1 MKHPSFGRNSLP
13 LLVDQTTATI
23 TKDSATDLLL
33 LAAISGILFSF
44 IRDCI
49 YFVSCQVIYYPTV
62 PPQAK
67 KAIEDTNPA
76 R

>member
-1 MKHPSFGRNSLP
+1 MTVLH
-13 LLVDQTTATI
+13 
-23 TKDSATDLLL
+23 LLL

-76 R
+76 Q